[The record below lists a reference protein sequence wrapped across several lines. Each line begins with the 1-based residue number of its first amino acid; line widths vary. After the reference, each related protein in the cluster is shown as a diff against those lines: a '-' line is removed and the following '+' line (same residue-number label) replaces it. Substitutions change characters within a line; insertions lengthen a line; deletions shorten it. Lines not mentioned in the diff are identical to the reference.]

1 VRKTA
6 ILLALMLLAGCG
18 NDFEWFPSGGFT
30 NNSTSTQPVSNAGKI
45 FRSIA
50 YPSGVTWISDV
61 AYDTSTRSLFLLAG
75 TSIAPTAI
83 LGMSVTTGQ
92 LNGVSINAFNWPV
105 NIVDGSTLAFDGIL
119 SFWIAGNAR
128 SGIPAGEIYRIS
140 SNGLLEAT
148 YDCPASAAGFC
159 RGIAWDPLTDSFWSA
174 ASDSATLINYQALGN
189 GTTSTLEG
197 PYTGLWQSTD
207 VSDVAFDSST
217 GTTLVV
223 KGGVISVNGGAVAS
237 TATFTIPGSGRGD
250 WDDDSGLL
258 WIVDNTNKVINGIAI
273 R

>member
-1 VRKTA
+1 
-6 ILLALMLLAGCG
+6 MLLAGCG
-18 NDFEWFPSGGFT
+18 DNFEWFPSGGFT
-30 NNSTSTQPVSNAGKI
+30 NNSTNTQPVSNAGKI

-75 TSIAPTAI
+75 TSIAPTTI
-83 LGMSVTTGQ
+83 VGMSVTTGQ
-92 LNGVSINAFNWPV
+92 LNGVRINAFNWPV

-174 ASDSATLINYQALGN
+174 ASDSATLINYQALSN

-197 PYTGLWQSTD
+197 PYTGLWQSTN